1 MFSGVLVAQ
10 SLVFSVVLCRLLLV
24 FVSCFFKFSLVL
36 ALSVLRFTASDYPL
50 LFFCIYKNEK
60 LSFLDI
66 CREILEPFDFELVIE
81 ENLTGDQLLKSVEKH
96 SVNLERQDIDCFI
109 CIVTGYMHN
118 GHMYGIDGVPV
129 MLHKMFEPLR
139 ITDKRDHEQP
149 SVGEDKVKIIFV
161 DAFKVREKIVEE
173 LDGKLTRYGASVSF
187 PLMLDNLIQN
197 TFSFTTVRENRR
209 AIKSGQSRD
218 RG

>member
-10 SLVFSVVLCRLLLV
+10 SLVLCVVLCRLLLV
-24 FVSCFFKFSLVL
+24 LVPCFLKFILAL

-50 LFFCIYKNEK
+50 LFFCIYKIEK

-66 CREILEPFDFELVIE
+66 CREILEPFDFEVVIE

-96 SVNLERQDIDCFI
+96 SVNLERFI
-109 CIVTGYMHN
+109 CIVTGYMYN

-129 MLHKMFEPLR
+129 MLHKLFEPLR
-139 ITDKRDHEQP
+139 ITDKRDHGQP

-187 PLMLDNLIQN
+187 PLMLDNLI
-197 TFSFTTVRENRR
+197 
-209 AIKSGQSRD
+209 
-218 RG
+218 